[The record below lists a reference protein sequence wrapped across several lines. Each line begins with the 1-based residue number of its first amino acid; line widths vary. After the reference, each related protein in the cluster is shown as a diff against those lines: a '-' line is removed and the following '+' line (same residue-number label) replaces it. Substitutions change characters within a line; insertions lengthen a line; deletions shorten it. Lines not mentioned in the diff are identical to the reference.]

1 MAEKE
6 RNLPTWQVLQW
17 GISSTMLNKIPNFY
31 LLPKNQDAVCKA
43 DIDSKAEINCFANT
57 IPKTKTKQ
65 QNCFANMSCNFRLLP
80 LQLWTN
86 SHLANRM
93 SFTKTA
99 IASRS
104 YRLRLQPDIDI
115 LVRSPTSGNQFSSSP
130 IILTLK
136 RTLLPILSCYVWNTS
151 DP

>member
-17 GISSTMLNKIPNFY
+17 GISSAMLNKIPNVY
-31 LLPKNQDAVCKA
+31 LLAKNQDAVCKA
-43 DIDSKAEINCFANT
+43 DIDSKAVSANT
-57 IPKTKTKQ
+57 IPKTKTKY
-65 QNCFANMSCNFRLLP
+65 CFANMSCNFGLLP
-80 LQLWTN
+80 LLLWTN
-86 SHLANRM
+86 SHLAYRM
-93 SFTKTA
+93 PFTKTS

-136 RTLLPILSCYVWNTS
+136 RTLYRNFHVTFEKHRTPK
-151 DP
+151 